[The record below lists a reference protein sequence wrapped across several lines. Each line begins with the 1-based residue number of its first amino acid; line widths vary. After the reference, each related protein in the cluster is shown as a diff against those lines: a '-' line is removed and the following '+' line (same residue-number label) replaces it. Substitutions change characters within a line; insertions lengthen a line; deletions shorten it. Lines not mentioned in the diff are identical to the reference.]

1 MSPSSPVVVVIG
13 AGPVGLEAAA
23 LLSQAGFATT
33 VFERGRCAENVRRWG
48 HVRLFS
54 PFERNASPWG
64 RSLISQSPSSA
75 TAGHL
80 PHSQAILTGAE
91 FIEAY
96 LEPLRHALA
105 ARVRFVDETEVVS
118 VGRRRFLKGE
128 ALGQPERAADGFR
141 LLVRDARGERT
152 EFADVVLD
160 CSGTYGRHRW
170 LGAGGIPCPGER
182 ECLSHDDY
190 LLPDVLQRDRAQFAG
205 RTSLVVGAGHS
216 AATTIVAIAEL
227 AGQQPGTRAVWV
239 TRRDAVSPLIELD
252 HDALP
257 ERAALTRAANRIA
270 LAPSG
275 PVEWL
280 AGWSVDRIHRNDK
293 ARHHFTVAL
302 VRANSEQTRQVAVD
316 HIVANVGYRPERTM
330 TEELQIHECY
340 ASQGPIKLAAALLGE
355 TSTDCLQ
362 QSAKGIDVLRN
373 PEPRFFILGA
383 KSYGRDARYLMQIG
397 IAQVAEVARSLCA
410 EFRLPPPKP

>member
-1 MSPSSPVVVVIG
+1 MSPSSPVVVIIG

-33 VFERGRCAENVRRWG
+33 VFEQGRCAENIRRWG

-64 RSLISQSPSSA
+64 CSLISQSPSSA
-75 TAGHL
+75 TSGQL
-80 PHSQAILTGAE
+80 PHGQAILTAAE

-96 LEPLRHALA
+96 LEPLRRALA

-118 VGRRRFLKGE
+118 VGRRRLLKGE
-128 ALGQPERAADGFR
+128 AIGRPERADDGFR

-160 CSGTYGRHRW
+160 CSGTYGQHRW
-170 LGAGGIPCPGER
+170 LGAGGVPCPGER
-182 ECLSHDDY
+182 EYLSHDDY
-190 LLPDVLQRDRAQFAG
+190 LLPDVLHRDRAKFAG

-227 AGQQPGTRAVWV
+227 ARRHPGTRAIWAA
-239 TRRDAVSPLIELD
+239 RRAAATPLIELER
-252 HDALP
+252 DALP
-257 ERAALTRAANRIA
+257 ERAALTREANRLA
-270 LAPSG
+270 LEPVG
-275 PVEWL
+275 PIEWL
-280 AGWSVDRIHRNDK
+280 SGWSVDRIHRNDD
-293 ARHHFTVAL
+293 ATHRFTVTL
-302 VRANSEQTRQVAVD
+302 VGSDGQARDVAVD

-340 ASQGPIKLAAALLGE
+340 ASQGPIKLAAALMGE

-362 QSAKGIDVLRN
+362 QSPKVIDMLRN

-397 IAQVAEVARSLCA
+397 VQQAAEVARSLCA
-410 EFRLPPPKP
+410 EFHFPPPVA